1 MNICY
6 DQLDRK
12 ITMDNRPLKIVSLVP
27 SQTELLYDLGLDE
40 EVIGI
45 TKFCI
50 HPKSWFV
57 KKKKIGGT
65 KKVNIEK
72 IKLLNPDLILA
83 NKEENTKSDIE
94 ALENIAPVWISD
106 IKTILDAY
114 DMIEKI
120 GALVHKI
127 EEAKKLVSEIKA
139 VLTAIAKPEN
149 EKIALYVIWRE
160 PIMVAARDT
169 FIDSMLRHLGYENA
183 AKNWSRYPVLT
194 AEQIS
199 SLEPELIFLS
209 SEPFPFRHK
218 HVQEFRSMFPKSKV
232 LIVDGELFSWYG
244 SRMLRT
250 KSLESL
256 LAFQD

>member
-1 MNICY
+1 
-6 DQLDRK
+6 
-12 ITMDNRPLKIVSLVP
+12 
-27 SQTELLYDLGLDE
+27 
-40 EVIGI
+40 
-45 TKFCI
+45 
-50 HPKSWFV
+50 
-57 KKKKIGGT
+57 
-65 KKVNIEK
+65 
-72 IKLLNPDLILA
+72 
-83 NKEENTKSDIE
+83 
-94 ALENIAPVWISD
+94 
-106 IKTILDAY
+106 
-114 DMIEKI
+114 
-120 GALVHKI
+120 VHKI